1 VEAVEVEGVPMSQ
14 FKILVVDDEE
24 SIREFFEIM
33 LKREGYTVF
42 TAQNGREGLQ
52 FLKKATQ
59 DPSQAVDLVIS
70 DIQMPEMSG
79 MDLLSSAKEF
89 DPELIFVM
97 ITAFGSTETAVEAMK
112 RGAYDYILKPFKLD
126 EIKIVLKQALEKRT
140 LRLENA
146 LLKKELG
153 TKYAFDNIIGGAQPM
168 LRIYEMVR
176 RVANTK
182 SSVLITGESG
192 TGKELIARA
201 IHFNGPLK
209 DKPFVTVNCGA
220 IPENLMESEMF
231 GHKKG
236 SFTGAIADKK
246 GLFEVANGGT
256 IFLDELG
263 ELPLPMQV
271 KLLRVLQ
278 EGTFKRVGG
287 TEDVKVDVRVI
298 SATNRNLDAEVRAAR
313 FREDLFY
320 RMNVIQIHCPPLRER
335 RDDITMLANHFL
347 EKFATILNVGQKHLS
362 TEALEVLKSYHYPG
376 NVRELENI
384 IERTV
389 ALEPSNVILPES
401 LPKHLLDAKAPSVAP
416 LDAQKIEIS
425 TELGID
431 LEKLVSEFE
440 RTLLLKAL
448 EKTGGIKKKAA
459 RLLNISFRSM
469 RYRVDKY
476 GLGPM
481 SLDDDEDGEEIAT
494 PSSVV
499 NS

>member
-1 VEAVEVEGVPMSQ
+1 MSQ
-14 FKILVVDDEE
+14 SRILVVDDEE

-33 LKREGYTVF
+33 LKREGYDVV
-42 TAQNGREGLQ
+42 TAPNGLVALET
-52 FLKKATQ
+52 LKKS
-59 DPSQAVDLVIS
+59 PVDLVIS

-79 MDLLSSAKEF
+79 MDLLSKVKEI
-89 DPELIFVM
+89 DSEAVVIM
-97 ITAFGSTETAVEAMK
+97 ITAFGSTETAVDAMK
-112 RGAYDYILKPFKLD
+112 LGAYDYVQKPFKID
-126 EIKIVLKQALEKRT
+126 EVKIIIRQALEKRS
-140 LRLENA
+140 LKIENVQ
-146 LLKKELG
+146 LKRELG
-153 TKYAFDNIIGGAQPM
+153 TKYAFDNIIGGAPPM
-168 LRIYEMVR
+168 MRIYEMVK
-176 RVANTK
+176 RVAKTK

-201 IHFNGPLK
+201 IHYNGPLK

-263 ELPLPMQV
+263 ELPLTMQV
-271 KLLRVLQ
+271 KLLRVIQ

-287 TEDVKVDVRVI
+287 TEDIVVEVRVI
-298 SATNRNLDAEVRAAR
+298 SATNKVLDVEVKQGR

-335 RDDITMLANHFL
+335 REDIQMLATHFL
-347 EKFATILNVGQKHLS
+347 DKFSKALGMTVKRISN
-362 TEALEVLKSYHYPG
+362 EAMDVLKRYQFPG

-389 ALEPSNVILPES
+389 ALEPGLAILPES
-401 LPKHLLDAKAPSVAP
+401 LPRHLLEVQQAPAGQ
-416 LDAQKIEIS
+416 LDASKIEIDAD
-425 TELGID
+425 TGID
-431 LEKLVSEFE
+431 LERLTADFE
-440 RTLLLKAL
+440 RTLLTKAL
-448 EKTGGIKKKAA
+448 QQTGGVKKKAA
-459 RLLNISFRSM
+459 RLLKISFRSM

-476 GLGPM
+476 GL
-481 SLDDDEDGEEIAT
+481 SQLSVDDDEEDFVEEAG
-494 PSSVV
+494 
-499 NS
+499 NA